1 MSDVP
6 SLFRMILHVSDM
18 DRAAG
23 FYTTLLGTTGRRIAP
38 SRCYFDCGPVILALV
53 DPAGGEE
60 AAKTNADY
68 VYFSAQDLEA
78 VHARASELG
87 CLSKGQV
94 HGKSAGDVVTRPW
107 GERSFYAYDP
117 FGNGLCFVEVRTIY
131 TGQPRSG

>member
-18 DRAAG
+18 NRAAG
-23 FYTTLLGTTGRRIAP
+23 FYTALLGTAGRRVAP
-38 SRCYFDCGPVILALV
+38 SRLYFDCGAVILALV

-60 AAKTNADY
+60 APKTNPDY
-68 VYFSAQDLEA
+68 VYFSVQDLEA

-87 CLSKGQV
+87 CLSKGEV
-94 HGKSAGDVVTRPW
+94 HGRSAGDIATRPW

-117 FGNGLCFVEVRTIY
+117 FGNGLCFVDERTVF
-131 TGQPRSG
+131 TGQPRSV